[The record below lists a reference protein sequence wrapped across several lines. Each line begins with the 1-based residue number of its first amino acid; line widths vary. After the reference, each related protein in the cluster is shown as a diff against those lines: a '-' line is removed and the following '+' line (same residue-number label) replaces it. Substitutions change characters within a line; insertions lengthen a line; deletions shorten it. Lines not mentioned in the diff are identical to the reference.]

1 MIAYNELNSPQA
13 VAELRDY
20 LVLALRSTGIDPAR
34 DRIFELGMLRVE
46 DGRIVNQNSTLVAPG
61 IPLPPEAAE
70 RYGISDA
77 DAASGLSYRQ
87 MAASLASLLL
97 DKVVIADEEA
107 LGLVARMLEDE
118 GFEGTFAFLDVRTL
132 AYSLTPELGYLEPEQ
147 LSESLGLSPE
157 DAPGILQDA
166 MLRYA
171 ILQACRERIELAPAE
186 EEDAE
191 EETEADAPIS
201 APGASPAPQN
211 KKGLFPLIPLKS
223 KAAKRRRRVHR
234 DLFGDLWAMNSEDFI
249 GYAGALASVIAA
261 LIFCPSWASLLFLL
275 AGTVMLPLRPLRRF
289 FRHYELNSWRL
300 LLIGCVIFVLACFVK
315 PHTPGSGKPR
325 SADDG
330 PPSFIILTWD
340 QPGDYGQSWTA
351 VNDNG
356 EEETYIA
363 FHLPSGIY
371 RVLNNNAASAKVTV
385 CDDEPVEKS
394 TDIQDLLLE
403 ESSRSVTV
411 LASKAKEIALDE
423 GQHLRLSEGAE
434 NVIFQYLSEIPE
446 VVVDEK
452 DEEEDNTANAI
463 PAWVNG
469 QEVRLRKSASIS
481 AFIMATFDTGKEV
494 MVTGT
499 TGDWT
504 QVIVA
509 NQKGYIYSKYITY
522 EKPAS

>member
-46 DGRIVNQNSTLVAPG
+46 DGRIVNRNSTFVAPG
-61 IPLPPEAAE
+61 IPLSPEVTA
-70 RYGISDA
+70 RYGVSDA

-107 LGLVARMLEDE
+107 LGLVARMLENE
-118 GFEGTFAFLDVRTL
+118 GYEGKFSFLDVRTL
-132 AYSLTPELGYLEPEQ
+132 AYSLMPELGYLEPEQ
-147 LSESLGLSPE
+147 LADALGLSPE
-157 DAPGILQDA
+157 DAPGILRDA
-166 MLRYA
+166 VLRYA
-171 ILQACRERIELAPAE
+171 LLCACQDRIALPEPEEAQPQARTPKAE
-186 EEDAE
+186 QSAE
-191 EETEADAPIS
+191 KS
-201 APGASPAPQN
+201 K
-211 KKGLFPLIPLKS
+211 KKGLFPLIPLKPKNS
-223 KAAKRRRRVHR
+223 KRKRRPRR
-234 DLFGDLWAMNSEDFI
+234 DLFGNLWEMSSEDFI
-249 GYAGALASVIAA
+249 SYAGAIASLVAA
-261 LIFCPSWASLLFLL
+261 LVFFPSWACLLFLL
-275 AGTVMLPLRPLRRF
+275 AAVVVLPLRPLRRF
-289 FRHYELNSWRL
+289 YRRYRLSAWQL
-300 LLIGCVIFVLACFVK
+300 LLIGCAIFVLACFVK

-325 SADDG
+325 STGDG

-340 QPGDYGQSWTA
+340 QPGEYGESWTA

-371 RVLNNNAASAKVTV
+371 RVLNNNPTSAKVTV
-385 CDDEPVEKS
+385 CDDEPVDKS

-423 GQHLRLSEGAE
+423 GQHLRLSEGSE

-452 DEEEDNTANAI
+452 EEQEDDTVNAI
-463 PAWVNG
+463 PAWING
-469 QEVRLRKSASIS
+469 KEVRLRKSASVS

-504 QVIVA
+504 QVTVD